1 MIQSNSRCHQVRA
14 EIACQP
20 MFQVSQSMKAIWYDD
35 PIYFDIL
42 VVLTYAHLI
51 FSAFLTFFKPADHQG
66 TQPLPTE
73 NWD

>member
-1 MIQSNSRCHQVRA
+1 
-14 EIACQP
+14 
-20 MFQVSQSMKAIWYDD
+20 MKAIWYDG

-42 VVLTYAHLI
+42 VVLTFAHLI